1 MSETVDSVDFAGV
14 TRMTRKEEL
23 NGRSLREVT
32 VLHAMPESGFSSMCP
47 LREAS
52 ALTGQEGQA
61 IPLMLPSLKD
71 G

>member
-1 MSETVDSVDFAGV
+1 
-14 TRMTRKEEL
+14 MTRKEEL

-32 VLHAMPESGFSSMCP
+32 VLHAMPESGFPSMCP